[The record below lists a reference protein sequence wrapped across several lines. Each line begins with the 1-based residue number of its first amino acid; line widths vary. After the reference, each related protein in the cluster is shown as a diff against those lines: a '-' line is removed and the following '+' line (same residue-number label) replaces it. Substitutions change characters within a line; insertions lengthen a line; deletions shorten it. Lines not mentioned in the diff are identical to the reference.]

1 MRLKG
6 TKREKKTSAHAS
18 MDVDV
23 ELPKAR
29 HYSSG
34 PCRNLK
40 QKRCLLTDSTSLL

>member
-1 MRLKG
+1 MRLRG
-6 TKREKKTSAHAS
+6 TIRKKTSTDAS

-29 HYSSG
+29 HYSS